1 MPIEAGLDRTMHQ
14 LTSAVHRRN
23 VANKMSH
30 LCAWG
35 VLSCRSSIRRL
46 SPSAALAASLA
57 VAAVAPAQ
65 ASGLQWRL
73 TNPGA
78 AAPSSRPAAAA
89 SGGLPWRVVPRDP
102 VPQATPTAPDVAT
115 ASGLSW
121 RTRTP
126 EQIQEQRQE
135 SKQQLLEAQD
145 EQRQLKAVIPSSGP
159 TYANFRAL
167 WRDGDWLPQISSLV
181 PVGYG
186 PKGVMLTL
194 YGRGLDCQTGKGECP
209 GFTTY
214 SAWQSSINQLGSGQL
229 EQVIGFGDPIKAFSV
244 VLNNSSEGLVGS
256 VRSGT
261 LDSTN
266 VFTGNQTGV
275 HLAKAFG
282 PDTSIRTGID
292 NLIRWDGNSA
302 FYDPLSFYAVAT
314 QRIRINDNRSPWF
327 SSLYVTAGVGNGDYR
342 PIEQIVQAQTAAL
355 RAAGCPTYGYSP
367 KKPCSR
373 DAYDRAI
380 QSGSNYGTFNPIGSI
395 GLEVYRGVNLITE
408 WTGRNLNIGMS
419 WRPIPQWG
427 FVITP
432 MVQSVIQNCE
442 YSGCRVSMPGAKDP
456 VELPSSVLTQRARLS
471 LQASVE
477 VKF

>member
-1 MPIEAGLDRTMHQ
+1 MQSWNNPRAMDPK
-14 LTSAVHRRN
+14 TS
-23 VANKMSH
+23 K
-30 LCAWG
+30 
-35 VLSCRSSIRRL
+35 ITQI
-46 SPSAALAASLA
+46 ASLCVGNVLRRFA
-57 VAAVAPAQ
+57 TALHVAPLLLLLVPSRGQ
-65 ASGLQWRL
+65 ALQWRI
-73 TNPGA
+73 TEIKVPVPASASGGGDRS
-78 AAPSSRPAAAA
+78 AAPP
-89 SGGLPWRVVPRDP
+89 GLPWRVVPTTSRPANPVQPQGADHTDP
-102 VPQATPTAPDVAT
+102 ALATG
-115 ASGLSW
+115 SNLNW
-121 RTRTP
+121 RTLN
-126 EQIQEQRQE
+126 EQQLQQEQQQREQE
-135 SKQQLLEAQD
+135 RLELAAQQRNP
-145 EQRQLKAVIPSSGP
+145 QRIIKSSGP

-256 VRSGT
+256 VRRGS

-266 VFTGNQTGV
+266 LFTGNQTGV

-314 QRIRINDNRSPWF
+314 QRIRINDERSPWF
-327 SSLYVTAGVGNGDYR
+327 SSLYLTAGIGNGDYR

-355 RAAGCPTYGYSP
+355 RAAGCATYGFTP
-367 KKPCSR
+367 KKPCSQ
-373 DAYDRAI
+373 DTFNRAI
-380 QSGSNYGTFNPIGSI
+380 QSGSNYGTINPIGSL
-395 GLEVYRGVNLITE
+395 GLEVYKGVNLITE
-408 WTGRNLNIGMS
+408 WTGRNLNLGLS
-419 WRPIPQWG
+419 WRPVPQWG

-432 MVQSVIQNCE
+432 MVQSLVQNCE
-442 YSGCRVSMPGAKDP
+442 YAGCKVKMPGASGTYA
-456 VELPSSVLTQRARLS
+456 LPSSVLTQRARLS